1 MEPHELIRT
10 LINGG
15 IPARCLQFVADLG
28 VADQIDD
35 EPVAAK
41 VLAES
46 AHVDAAALDRVL
58 RLLAAYG
65 VFDRRADGYRHT
77 AASLLLRS
85 DHPGSMRAFGQM
97 NGLPIFVQGLADL
110 PHSVRT
116 GAPSVEL
123 TAPDGMWA
131 YLQGKP
137 DQLEVF
143 ARAMTAHT
151 AADVPAIL
159 GAYDFSTSR
168 RIADIGGGRGH
179 LLAAILDTAKD
190 ATGVL
195 FDLPD
200 VVQAGGVAHP
210 RLNRQAG
217 DFFVDPLP
225 AADTYLLM
233 EILHDWADTDT
244 LTILSAVARA
254 APPHSKVLV
263 IENLLADN
271 ALDPHAL
278 TLDVVM
284 LLSTGG
290 RERTESELAA
300 LLRTAGLRL
309 NRVINTGGTMRIAEA
324 MPSGQP

>member
-1 MEPHELIRT
+1 MIRT
-10 LINGG
+10 LTNGG
-15 IPARCLQFVADLG
+15 IPARCLQLVADLG
-28 VADQIDD
+28 VADRIDD
-35 EPVAAK
+35 EPVAAT
-41 VLAES
+41 VLADS
-46 AHVDAAALDRVL
+46 SRVDATALDRVL

-65 VFDRRADGYRHT
+65 VFDRRTDGYLHT
-77 AASLLLRS
+77 DASRLLRS
-85 DHPGSMRAFGQM
+85 DHPRSMRAFAQM
-97 NGLPIFVQGLADL
+97 NGLPIFLQAVVDL

-131 YLQGKP
+131 YLQREP

-151 AADVPAIL
+151 AADIPAIL
-159 GAYDFSTSR
+159 GAYDFSASR

-179 LLAAILDTAKD
+179 LLAAILDTAED

-225 AADTYLLM
+225 TADTYLLM
-233 EILHDWADTDT
+233 EILHDWADADT
-244 LTILSAVARA
+244 ITILSAVARA
-254 APPHSKVLV
+254 APPDSKVLV
-263 IENLLADN
+263 IENVLADN

-284 LLSTGG
+284 LVSTGG

-309 NRVINTGGTMRIAEA
+309 TRVIDTAGTMRIAESVPA
-324 MPSGQP
+324 VQP